1 MSRHMEKHDKT
12 LKSQYGFCRE
22 KSFLRS
28 PKFSKEPASLYLK
41 ATQWMQIFQFK
52 KKTTL
57 TMSLIQKALKTTKLA
72 RDVEESPPED
82 S

>member
-1 MSRHMEKHDKT
+1 
-12 LKSQYGFCRE
+12 
-22 KSFLRS
+22 
-28 PKFSKEPASLYLK
+28 
-41 ATQWMQIFQFK
+41 MQIFQFK
-52 KKTTL
+52 KKNKKTL